1 MGSIFSCVTDE
12 DRLDKHEQERLDL
25 LKKGERFGRRKMVA
39 MGVTLGSEPAMVRLS
54 DDQSTVSWAS
64 ADAPTFGSVKV
75 TSVQNVKSAG
85 ATGLVL
91 LGKGNSKEL
100 ELEAADAATR
110 DVWVI
115 ALQEVVERSKMSGK
129 HKEAELEAQAQ
140 ELSENKAEYWAT
152 RRKELQDVEAAA
164 AERKKKYAGA
174 GMQFTAQALA
184 NKSGSFKS
192 QG

>member
-1 MGSIFSCVTDE
+1 MGSIFSCVLD
-12 DRLDKHEQERLDL
+12 DDSLDKHELERLNI
-25 LKKGERFGRRKMVA
+25 LKTGERFGRRKMVA
-39 MGVTLGSEPAMVRLS
+39 MGVSLGSEPANVRLS
-54 DDQSTVSWAS
+54 EDETTVSWRS
-64 ADAPTFGSVKV
+64 AEAPTFGNVKV
-75 TSVQNVKSAG
+75 TNVHNVKSVG
-85 ATGLVL
+85 STGLAL

-115 ALQEVVERSKMSGK
+115 ALGEVVERSKNSGK
-129 HKEAELEAQAQ
+129 HKAAEQEAKAQ
-140 ELSENKAEYWAT
+140 EDSANKAEYWAT
-152 RRKELQDVEAAA
+152 RRKELKDVEAAA
-164 AERKKKYAGA
+164 QERKKKYAGS